1 MRKPRPV
8 ESYTFAGM
16 EEAVEEQTAAAGTYN
31 AEQLTAKML
40 EPLGDVSKKTGCME
54 RESPLFYGTIEP
66 TLFQD
71 LGWDHHD
78 AQTANLEP
86 HHD

>member
-1 MRKPRPV
+1 MARRRPV
-8 ESYTFAGM
+8 ESLTFAGM
-16 EEAVEEQTAAAGTYN
+16 ETAVEEQTAAAGVYT
-31 AEQLTAKML
+31 AGELTAKML
-40 EPLGDVSKKTGCME
+40 EPLGDVSRKAE
-54 RESPLFYGTIEP
+54 ELELNSPLFYGQVHP

-78 AQTANLEP
+78 AQPVNLEP